1 MRIANAAESQVGPKS
16 PVMYLSPVVELM
28 NTLMGLCSQM
38 LQERKKKKKGH
49 RKTPNFLIYPTTGSS
64 TFSLRRL
71 HFLSKLLLCHS
82 HSFDF

>member
-38 LQERKKKKKGH
+38 LQERNKKKRTQKNPKLPDLPNH
-49 RKTPNFLIYPTTGSS
+49 RIFNLLIKASAFFKQIVTMPFSFL
-64 TFSLRRL
+64 
-71 HFLSKLLLCHS
+71 
-82 HSFDF
+82 